1 MPPKRQRSRSARIG
15 ALQKLLH
22 TGKITQE
29 GLVEL
34 IQAFRDLGDDL
45 PDNVNRW
52 SMTDAN
58 HARFKS
64 VAYVEKMQL
73 EEGGS
78 WDWEMAEP
86 NKLLTLMVSESSV
99 LQGLFA
105 EAVRRRA
112 PSISNPWTLVIGYDE
127 FSPGGMFDTD
137 NDRKSMNLSY
147 TFLELGEHNIWFTRA
162 WRSFGTVKLTSSMD
176 FADEP
181 EQANQFL
188 ACGHRFHKYCLDTF
202 CSVSNTTLDNISC
215 LLCHK
220 LVAECREEA
229 DQLMSGCFGTAL
241 SRARFNFF
249 FS

>member
-1 MPPKRQRSRSARIG
+1 MTCLTILSDIAFMIATMLASSLSQG
-15 ALQKLLH
+15 WQL
-22 TGKITQE
+22 
-29 GLVEL
+29 GLGHGRAE
-34 IQAFRDLGDDL
+34 QAFD
-45 PDNVNRW
+45 
-52 SMTDAN
+52 
-58 HARFKS
+58 
-64 VAYVEKMQL
+64 
-73 EEGGS
+73 
-78 WDWEMAEP
+78 P
-86 NKLLTLMVSESSV
+86 NGSV

-112 PSISNPWTLVIGYDE
+112 RSMSNPGTLVIGYDE
-127 FSPGGMFDTD
+127 FWNVRHRQRQTCLTNFL
-137 NDRKSMNLSY
+137 NLASTTY
-147 TFLELGEHNIWFTRA
+147 GSHEL
-162 WRSFGTVKLTSSMD
+162 SFGTVKLTSSMD

-215 LLCHK
+215 PLCHK
-220 LVAECREEA
+220 LAAECREEA

>member
-1 MPPKRQRSRSARIG
+1 
-15 ALQKLLH
+15 
-22 TGKITQE
+22 
-29 GLVEL
+29 
-34 IQAFRDLGDDL
+34 
-45 PDNVNRW
+45 
-52 SMTDAN
+52 
-58 HARFKS
+58 
-64 VAYVEKMQL
+64 
-73 EEGGS
+73 
-78 WDWEMAEP
+78 
-86 NKLLTLMVSESSV
+86 
-99 LQGLFA
+99 
-105 EAVRRRA
+105 
-112 PSISNPWTLVIGYDE
+112 
-127 FSPGGMFDTD
+127 
-137 NDRKSMNLSY
+137 
-147 TFLELGEHNIWFTRA
+147 
-162 WRSFGTVKLTSSMD
+162 MD